1 MSGVS
6 FNLGCMDISCVRI
19 GGRATCSVMR
29 GSSSHVSFCTASF
42 LIDCVAAVSLPR
54 FLRPLDASSHHVRRT
69 YQVSLPATK
78 CLASTCGAVRWAMW
92 RRGCMDISCVRIGG
106 RATCSVMRG
115 SSSHVS
121 FCTASFLIDC
131 VAAVS
136 LPRFLRPLD
145 ASSHHVRRTY
155 QVSLPATKCLASTC
169 GVVRWAMWRRERGSR
184 PHCHRASSTSVNK
197 PHHLFVSMHT

>member
-92 RRGCMDISCVRIGG
+92 RR
-106 RATCSVMRG
+106 
-115 SSSHVS
+115 
-121 FCTASFLIDC
+121 
-131 VAAVS
+131 
-136 LPRFLRPLD
+136 
-145 ASSHHVRRTY
+145 
-155 QVSLPATKCLASTC
+155 
-169 GVVRWAMWRRERGSR
+169 ERGSR

-197 PHHLFVSMHT
+197 PHHALASHSVYAVSSSGDSCTASITHIGAPDLRFSSCSPSQSI